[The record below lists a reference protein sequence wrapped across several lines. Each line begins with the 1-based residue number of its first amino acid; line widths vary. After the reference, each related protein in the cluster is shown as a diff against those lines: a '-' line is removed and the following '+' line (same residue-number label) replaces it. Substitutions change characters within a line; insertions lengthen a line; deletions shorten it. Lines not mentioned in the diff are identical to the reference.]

1 MWPKK
6 KFIENKLQIP
16 LFEYIVLRKT
26 IFLNFILGL
35 IAFHVYDLIS
45 TDCHFCD

>member
-6 KFIENKLQIP
+6 KLIENKLQIP

-26 IFLNFILGL
+26 IFILGL
-35 IAFHVYDLIS
+35 IAFHVYDLIT